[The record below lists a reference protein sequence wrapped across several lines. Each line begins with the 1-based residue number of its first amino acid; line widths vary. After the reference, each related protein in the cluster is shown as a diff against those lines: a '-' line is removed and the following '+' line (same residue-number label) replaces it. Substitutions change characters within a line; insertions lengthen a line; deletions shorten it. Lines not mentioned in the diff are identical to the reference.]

1 MKAGIDKDAARTVSA
16 VMAVPYAGIE
26 YLFNKIPGVG
36 AVFDVGAKKTAQ
48 VAARGGMKNAAKAA
62 FLSTLFNTPG
72 EAFEEALQ
80 SANNDIAFN
89 LAAKINAAN
98 GGDEVAKKQVGEIVD
113 NAWINFRESIL
124 PSMMM
129 IGGGAVASIPGTI
142 RPVPADPNA
151 PPVNPLL
158 NQEAAQ
164 GPSVFDAPIGTA
176 PAAPDAAT
184 ANQQPVNPLLATNQ
198 PTTNAQDAEAVR
210 KAMASRGEA
219 YAGFRAVEPP
229 PSAAVGAVKEVSD
242 KMGVKV
248 IWIDGAPVGGR
259 AIQGAAIPGENT
271 ILLHTDLLTN
281 PKRDPVMMVYA
292 HELTH
297 RSEKASPKEYGIL
310 RDSVLARPEAA
321 ASVEEKV
328 AAGMSRAAAES
339 EAVAEQVEVLGTDQA
354 FWTEIFQG
362 KEQSFIEHI
371 IQIVTEMAERVF
383 GTNQAAKAEQI
394 RGAAVAAFQSLANQ
408 NQNITTTTTTQE
420 ATNGLQVQGQAQEVA
435 QAIEP
440 MAADVAKAPA
450 AKPAPEEKPAALEAA
465 RPPIEQAR
473 AAVDAVPPK
482 ADGSVD
488 MEARQ
493 RVLDEWKS
501 ANPEAAKDADTGE
514 AIQGRAGMR
523 YRSFDSPDEATGIDR
538 SSSTRPFLHGGAY
551 EIEYSGTAKPIGPSQ
566 PEGGRGTIDPASV
579 TRVFYEP
586 EYWTPETRAQQL
598 ASDLP
603 QLRSMFPN
611 AEFVAVRLA
620 DDAETRV
627 ASPLALRPD
636 GTLAGVQ
643 EQADIR
649 FRRSLDAEYA
659 DAVAKGDMKTA
670 QRMVDEAAKAAAAQ
684 RATSPLTLRPGG
696 TLAFADE
703 DVVAFTPTTTGANTA
718 GTWAAYFDGSTVSGL
733 AAEDVNGF
741 YDDPAGGDLYISLL
755 NAFNL
760 GGVKGDADDIVRLTP
775 GGGSYTASVVW
786 DGDATGHTV
795 PLDAFEL
802 AP

>member
-1 MKAGIDKDAARTVSA
+1 MTLATMGLGSVANNLMTDNSGQVQRHKIIR
-16 VMAVPYAGIE
+16 
-26 YLFNKIPGVG
+26 LLNKSGVG
-36 AVFDVGAKKTAQ
+36 RETINDLLDAKDWNGFNASMKKHEAEIAKVGADL
-48 VAARGGMKNAAKAA
+48 AKATA
-62 FLSTLFNTPG
+62 GTP
-72 EAFEEALQ
+72 
-80 SANNDIAFN
+80 
-89 LAAKINAAN
+89 AA
-98 GGDEVAKKQVGEIVD
+98 
-113 NAWINFRESIL
+113 
-124 PSMMM
+124 
-129 IGGGAVASIPGTI
+129 AVAQ
-142 RPVPADPNA
+142 DPNA

-158 NQEAAQ
+158 NPEAAQ

-198 PTTNAQDAEAVR
+198 PTTNAEDAEAVR

-394 RGAAVAAFQSLANQ
+394 RGAAVAAFQALQAKNQ
-408 NQNITTTTTTQE
+408 AQATSQINVQGQAATINQQE
-420 ATNGLQVQGQAQEVA
+420 AANGLQEGQAQEVA

-450 AKPAPEEKPAALEAA
+450 AKPAPEEKPATPEAA

-493 RVLDEWKS
+493 RVLDEWK
-501 ANPEAAKDADTGE
+501 AAKQTRRRC
-514 AIQGRAGMR
+514 GRLRG
-523 YRSFDSPDEATGIDR
+523 SDS
-538 SSSTRPFLHGGAY
+538 
-551 EIEYSGTAKPIGPSQ
+551 
-566 PEGGRGTIDPASV
+566 
-579 TRVFYEP
+579 
-586 EYWTPETRAQQL
+586 
-598 ASDLP
+598 
-603 QLRSMFPN
+603 
-611 AEFVAVRLA
+611 
-620 DDAETRV
+620 
-627 ASPLALRPD
+627 
-636 GTLAGVQ
+636 
-643 EQADIR
+643 
-649 FRRSLDAEYA
+649 
-659 DAVAKGDMKTA
+659 
-670 QRMVDEAAKAAAAQ
+670 
-684 RATSPLTLRPGG
+684 
-696 TLAFADE
+696 
-703 DVVAFTPTTTGANTA
+703 
-718 GTWAAYFDGSTVSGL
+718 SGL
-733 AAEDVNGF
+733 SKC
-741 YDDPAGGDLYISLL
+741 PMLQ
-755 NAFNL
+755 
-760 GGVKGDADDIVRLTP
+760 R
-775 GGGSYTASVVW
+775 
-786 DGDATGHTV
+786 
-795 PLDAFEL
+795 
-802 AP
+802 

>member
-1 MKAGIDKDAARTVSA
+1 MVKAGIDKDAARTVSA

-72 EAFEEALQ
+72 EASEEALQ

-158 NQEAAQ
+158 NPEAAQ

-198 PTTNAQDAEAVR
+198 PTTNAEDAEAVR

-297 RSEKASPKEYGIL
+297 RSEMASPKEYGIL
-310 RDSVLARPEAA
+310 RIPCWRGRKRRRASRRRVRPA
-321 ASVEEKV
+321 
-328 AAGMSRAAAES
+328 
-339 EAVAEQVEVLGTDQA
+339 
-354 FWTEIFQG
+354 
-362 KEQSFIEHI
+362 
-371 IQIVTEMAERVF
+371 
-383 GTNQAAKAEQI
+383 
-394 RGAAVAAFQSLANQ
+394 
-408 NQNITTTTTTQE
+408 
-420 ATNGLQVQGQAQEVA
+420 
-435 QAIEP
+435 
-440 MAADVAKAPA
+440 
-450 AKPAPEEKPAALEAA
+450 
-465 RPPIEQAR
+465 
-473 AAVDAVPPK
+473 
-482 ADGSVD
+482 
-488 MEARQ
+488 
-493 RVLDEWKS
+493 
-501 ANPEAAKDADTGE
+501 
-514 AIQGRAGMR
+514 
-523 YRSFDSPDEATGIDR
+523 
-538 SSSTRPFLHGGAY
+538 
-551 EIEYSGTAKPIGPSQ
+551 
-566 PEGGRGTIDPASV
+566 
-579 TRVFYEP
+579 
-586 EYWTPETRAQQL
+586 
-598 ASDLP
+598 
-603 QLRSMFPN
+603 
-611 AEFVAVRLA
+611 
-620 DDAETRV
+620 
-627 ASPLALRPD
+627 
-636 GTLAGVQ
+636 
-643 EQADIR
+643 
-649 FRRSLDAEYA
+649 
-659 DAVAKGDMKTA
+659 
-670 QRMVDEAAKAAAAQ
+670 
-684 RATSPLTLRPGG
+684 
-696 TLAFADE
+696 
-703 DVVAFTPTTTGANTA
+703 
-718 GTWAAYFDGSTVSGL
+718 
-733 AAEDVNGF
+733 
-741 YDDPAGGDLYISLL
+741 
-755 NAFNL
+755 
-760 GGVKGDADDIVRLTP
+760 
-775 GGGSYTASVVW
+775 
-786 DGDATGHTV
+786 
-795 PLDAFEL
+795 
-802 AP
+802 